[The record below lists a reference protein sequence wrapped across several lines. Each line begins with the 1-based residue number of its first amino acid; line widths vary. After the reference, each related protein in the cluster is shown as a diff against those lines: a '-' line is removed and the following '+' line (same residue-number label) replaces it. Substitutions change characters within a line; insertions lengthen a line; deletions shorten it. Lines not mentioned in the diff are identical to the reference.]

1 MRSYPPDNFRGL
13 WEKIDDLIDSGE
25 LIASEEVLVELERKK
40 DDLYEWAR
48 KRRKMFLPIDEDVQE
63 AVQDLLAKYPKL
75 VGALKNRSMADP
87 FVIALAQVHDCMVVS
102 NEDFGSEKKP
112 KIPFVCQR
120 LGLRCMNILGLIQE
134 QGWRFE

>member
-13 WEKIDDLIDSGE
+13 WEKIGDLIDSGE

-48 KRRKMFLPIDEDVQE
+48 ERRKMFLPIDEDVQK
-63 AVQDLLAKYPKL
+63 AVQELLGKYPKL

-87 FVIALAQVHDCMVVS
+87 FVIALAQVHDCTVVS
-102 NEDFGSEKKP
+102 NEDFGREKKP
-112 KIPFVCQR
+112 KIPFVCKR